1 MKQAF
6 RLLSLMLAL
15 LLALSPCALGEET
28 AQPAA
33 AEDPVLF
40 TLDGKA
46 YAKSEVDLYVNDLLS
61 YGYLE
66 SASDYDTAIQ
76 FIVENKVIDDKI
88 KELGLDQFTEDEK
101 AAFRAEAQ
109 KEWDEMIN
117 SYVSYYLTED
127 TDEARSEL
135 RQAAEAYYSQ
145 VMGVTLEDVVKNFMS
160 QDSYDR
166 LLEGIFAQKGSPATD
181 ADIQTA
187 FNEAVAQQKEIYDSN
202 INMYELYKYYG
213 QEIWY
218 QPAGYRGVLHIL
230 LGADEALLNAYQ
242 DAQNAYEE
250 SKSAEEGASDPAALQ
265 AAVEDARQ
273 AILNSEKA
281 AIDDIYARLQ
291 KGESFESLMALYNE
305 DDGMKD
311 ENILKTGYEIHKDSM
326 LLGWDTA
333 FIAGAFQEK
342 MQHPGDVSDP
352 VVSSFG
358 VHIIY
363 YLRDVPAGP
372 VELTDAI
379 RAEIRENLEN
389 ISKNTLFYQEL
400 ETWEK
405 AHDLQMNTEEIEKAK
420 AAAQPANTA
429 EGDSAD
435 SLSEEEMQELLNQLA
450 QSLEEAPAEETPETE
465 PAPAE

>member
-1 MKQAF
+1 MKQVS
-6 RLLSLMLAL
+6 RLLSLLLAL
-15 LLALSPCALGEET
+15 LLALSPCALGEEE

-33 AEDPVLF
+33 ADDPVLF

-46 YAKSEVDLYVNDLLS
+46 YPKSLVDLYLNDLLT

-66 SASDYDTAIQ
+66 TASDYDTAIE
-76 FIVENKVIDDKI
+76 FIVQNKVIDDKI
-88 KELGLDQFTEDEK
+88 HELGLDQFTEDEK
-101 AAFRAEAQ
+101 AAFRTEAQ

-127 TDEARSEL
+127 TEEARKEL
-135 RQAAEAYYSQ
+135 SQAAEAYYSQ
-145 VMGVTLEDVVKNFMS
+145 SMGVTLDDLVRNHMT

-166 LLEGIFAQKGSPATD
+166 LLEGLYAQKGTPATD
-181 ADIQTA
+181 AEIQTA
-187 FNEAVAQQKEIYDSN
+187 FDQAVAQQKEVYDN
-202 INMYELYKYYG
+202 NVNLYELYKYYG

-242 DAQNAYEE
+242 NAQNAYEE
-250 SKSAEEGASDPAALQ
+250 SKSAEEGASDSAALLT
-265 AAVEDARQ
+265 AVQEARQ
-273 AILNSEKA
+273 AVLDSEKA

-291 KGESFESLMALYNE
+291 KGESFESLMEVYNE
-305 DDGMKD
+305 DGGMKAD
-311 ENILKTGYEIHKDSM
+311 GVLQTGYEVHKDSVLM
-326 LLGWDTA
+326 GWDAA
-333 FIAGAFQEK
+333 FIDGAFQEK

-372 VELTDAI
+372 VELTDEI

-389 ISKNTLFYQEL
+389 ISKNNLFYQEL
-400 ETWEK
+400 ETWQK
-405 AHDLQMNTEEIEKAK
+405 THDLQLNTEEIEKAK
-420 AAAQPANTA
+420 TAASKPASS
-429 EGDSAD
+429 DSD
-435 SLSEEEMQELLNQLA
+435 DLGSLSNEELQDLLNQLA
-450 QSLEEAPAEETPETE
+450 QSTEETPAEETPAAE
-465 PAPAE
+465 PTPAE